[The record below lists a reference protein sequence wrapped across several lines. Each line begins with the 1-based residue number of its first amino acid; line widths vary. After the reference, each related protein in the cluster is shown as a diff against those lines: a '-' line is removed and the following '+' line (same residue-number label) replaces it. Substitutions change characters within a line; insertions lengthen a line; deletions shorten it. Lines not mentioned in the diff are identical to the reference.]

1 MLKGGESG
9 PAIVPGDPD
18 ASLLIKAVRHAPGV
32 SKMPR
37 SGPKLSD
44 AQIAA
49 LAEWIRM
56 GAPWPAASKTT
67 MAPGARRRAPRE
79 RPIDPALRGV
89 LVVPADREAAA
100 CPP

>member
-37 SGPKLSD
+37 SAAEAVGRSD
-44 AQIAA
+44 
-49 LAEWIRM
+49 RC
-56 GAPWPAASKTT
+56 
-67 MAPGARRRAPRE
+67 ARRMDPDGRAVAR
-79 RPIDPALRGV
+79 RV
-89 LVVPADREAAA
+89 DR
-100 CPP
+100 